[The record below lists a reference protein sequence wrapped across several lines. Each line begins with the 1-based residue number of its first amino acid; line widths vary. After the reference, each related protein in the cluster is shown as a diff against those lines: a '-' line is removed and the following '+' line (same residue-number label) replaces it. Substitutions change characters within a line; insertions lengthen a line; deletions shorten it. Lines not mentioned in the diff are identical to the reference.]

1 MEYINIAFT
10 GHRPNRLYGYDLNN
24 PRYKQLSKI
33 LKELLDKIDYDNPGK
48 GLKGIV
54 GGALGYGIGS
64 YNRPNYQFYSMYY
77 PPIYY
82 IPYPMYPYY
91 RR

>member
-1 MEYINIAFT
+1 MKKFFHVFDLKIILSRLINSLTF
-10 GHRPNRLYGYDLNN
+10 Y
-24 PRYKQLSKI
+24 YKHKL
-33 LKELLDKIDYDNPGK
+33 LKEGDKMNYRANNERGFIPF
-48 GLKGIV
+48 IV

-82 IPYPMYPYY
+82 IPYQMYPYY

>member
-1 MEYINIAFT
+1 MNYRA
-10 GHRPNRLYGYDLNN
+10 NN
-24 PRYKQLSKI
+24 ERGFIPF
-33 LKELLDKIDYDNPGK
+33 
-48 GLKGIV
+48 IV